1 MTTADGGFTLG
12 GEAFVGGAEDPV
24 EGEGGRRYV
33 LTLAEGTWT
42 AAFLPREVVIDL
54 GTSGTTVTLATTEA
68 GGWTRDGEAFASGTT
83 VQGGTN
89 AATGAA
95 NEYELIL
102 ADGTWTPTYLPERIT
117 IGGTGIEVTARED
130 GSGYDS
136 GDDSLPVTGI
146 GEISGPGGAMYRVVK
161 DADGM
166 LAGTRFDRPIV
177 DQPMAV
183 NVQGVDNPAPKLSA
197 DDRGTEADEEGTL
210 LEALGARFSMADL
223 LDSGAAT
230 AAGPNIVAKARA
242 EIAKIRDY
250 VAALVAL
257 YRDEGLDRSALDNQV
272 DDKWDDADAQI
283 ATIFGRG
290 TANRV
295 GNSITLER
303 EASPARV
310 VAAFDRVVEALS
322 SEQAFAAATLAG
334 GPDAMQGFL
343 ERNATQASAAF
354 NRSKST
360 AAARLGVLGSTR
372 FGAATFNETDK
383 AQSGFGAA
391 ERVQAFAWATIEAT
405 RRASDVQT
413 AGYGFYTGR
422 THAADQDGN
431 LYSGAIEIEVRFARM
446 AVTGLVTGLTRADT
460 QEPWIHGLGGE
471 VSGIFLPTARL
482 RRAGSWAVTDRSE
495 ANRGRLSFMAQAGGW
510 PDQSLDAGSSFS
522 GRLLGRGDAAGSEA
536 IGTWQAVAGSTTLAG
551 GFGAMRGLD
560 LDPPGA
566 AVTGDYA
573 TIGRTGNVRATL
585 ETGPAALSVVA
596 DDAGTTEVD
605 ESRAAVPA
613 STVINTGNTKFKYDP
628 PKTDELVSTEYVDG
642 AYEPQ
647 RAAVLEVDEF
657 ETTRGN
663 WVAGAHAEI
672 TKKLAQLRRSIAL
685 DSGDASASDRTF
697 ANQQRQRLF
706 NEIQA
711 EIQKVFGPGR
721 AAVAAA
727 AADDPTTDRDETVA
741 ISEVYTG
748 VLTRYAG
755 TLTATDRWTG
765 ADGVFHEDYPVNSS
779 GVAQDAGVLAEIEDV
794 LAALADADGFARA
807 FASEGLFAAV
817 NTDPDTESRRFI
829 DPYPRPSKMFQRP
842 RGKLSIVSAT
852 TDFTRF
858 GAWSHQ
864 VSANAATSLSAQTYA
879 RNGRGSEFGA
889 FAYSPLD
896 PTAAYTSAAS
906 RLYPARGAAG
916 NVVATYVGE
925 TVAGQGDLFYKG
937 AVEATVFWDPATVTD
952 SKIRVT
958 ISDLAET
965 ETGDTLQIGRYVT
978 DSEGNVGPGIAEV
991 GSLTW
996 TANIETDE
1004 GVVKFSSSDSVR
1016 VAPSGLGTVDFKPA
1030 YNDQLRLDFIWSSSG
1045 HLFRFDTDSD
1055 NAIRLGGSTSN
1066 HYGVLRLLTVRQS
1079 GTTRNPTVADRA
1091 QFALDQA
1098 MLRMPKWVI
1107 AGPTTNTSTSSSN
1120 ASPTWVFVFAD
1131 GSMLHFGQQDGLINP
1146 TLRTQWRRAI
1156 GIDPNKNP
1164 ASLYAIDISGD
1175 PALSAN
1181 NGEHLFTRPGSAE
1194 ARGYPTAGGTNIGV
1208 GLPSMSPSEL
1218 YAAYLEEGGY
1228 NVDVGGD
1235 TAAAL
1240 ASELEG
1246 MFVGQD
1252 ADGPLG
1258 IIGNW
1263 RLTGDAFGVGETRG
1277 PIRGA
1282 FGADFQP

>member
-1 MTTADGGFTLG
+1 MTTADGGFTLD
-12 GEAFVGGAEDPV
+12 GEAFVGGAENPV
-24 EGEGGRRYV
+24 EGDGGRQYV
-33 LTLAEGTWT
+33 LTLADGTWT

-68 GGWTRDGEAFASGTT
+68 GGWTLDGEAFASGTT

-89 AATGAA
+89 AATGAG
-95 NEYELIL
+95 NEYELTL
-102 ADGTWTPTYLPERIT
+102 ADGIWTPTYRPARMAIA
-117 IGGTGIEVTARED
+117 GTGIEATARED
-130 GSGYDS
+130 GNGYDV
-136 GDDSLPVTGI
+136 GDDSLPASGV
-146 GEISGPGGAMYRVVK
+146 GEIGGPGSAMYRVVK
-161 DADGM
+161 HADGL

-177 DQPMAV
+177 GQPMAV

-197 DDRGTEADEEGTL
+197 DDRGTAADEEGTL

-223 LDSGAAT
+223 LDNGTATDSGA
-230 AAGPNIVAKARA
+230 NIVAKARD

-250 VAALVAL
+250 VTALVAL
-257 YRDEGLDRSALDNQV
+257 YRDDGLDRSALDGQI
-272 DDKWDDADAQI
+272 DDKWDAADDQL
-283 ATIFGRG
+283 ATIFGSG

-303 EASPARV
+303 ETSPSRV
-310 VAAFDRVVEALS
+310 VDAFDRLVEALS
-322 SEQAFAAATLAG
+322 SEEAFAAATLAG

-343 ERNATQASAAF
+343 ERNAAQASAAF
-354 NRSKST
+354 NRLKST
-360 AAARLGVLGSTR
+360 ATARLGALGSTR

-383 AQSGFGAA
+383 AQSGFGDA

-413 AGYGFYTGR
+413 AGYGFYTGQ

-446 AVTGLVTGLTRADT
+446 AVTGLVTGLARADT
-460 QEPWIHGLGGE
+460 QEPWVQGLGGE

-482 RRAGSWAVTDRSE
+482 RRAGSWAVTDRSA

-510 PDQSLDAGSSFS
+510 PDQPLDAGSSFS

-536 IGTWQAVAGSTTLAG
+536 IGTWQAVAGSTTFAG

-560 LDPPGA
+560 LDPPSA
-566 AVTGDYA
+566 AVTGDFA
-573 TIGRTGNVRATL
+573 TIGRTGDVRATL
-585 ETGPAALSVVA
+585 ETGPAALAVVA

-613 STVINTGNTKFKYDP
+613 STVINTSNTKFKYDP
-628 PKTDELVSTEYVDG
+628 PKTDALVPSEYVDG

-663 WVAGAHAEI
+663 WVAEAHVEI
-672 TKKLAQLRRSIAL
+672 TKKLAQLRRSITL

-711 EIQKVFGPGR
+711 EIRKVFGNGR

-727 AADDPTTDRDETVA
+727 AADDPSTDRDETVA

-748 VLTRYAG
+748 VLTRYTG

-765 ADGVFHEDYPVNSS
+765 SGGVFHEDYPVNSS

-794 LAALADADGFARA
+794 LTALADADGFADA
-807 FASEGLFAAV
+807 FASDGLFADV
-817 NTDPDTESRRFI
+817 NTDAEGDMLV
-829 DPYPRPSKMFQRP
+829 DPFPSPAEMFQRP
-842 RGKLSIVSAT
+842 RGKLSMVSAA

-858 GAWSHQ
+858 GAWRHQ
-864 VSANAATSLSAQTYA
+864 VSANAVGTLSAQTYA
-879 RNGRGSEFGA
+879 RDDRGPEFGA

-896 PTAAYTSAAS
+896 PTAAYTSVTN

-916 NVVATYVGE
+916 KVTASYAGE
-925 TVAGQGDLFYKG
+925 TVAAQSDLFYKG
-937 AVEATVFWDPATVTD
+937 AVEATVFWDPGTVTD

-965 ETGDTLQIGRYVT
+965 ETASGLQFGSRVEV
-978 DSEGNVGPGIAEV
+978 DS
-991 GSLTW
+991 LQW
-996 TANIETDE
+996 TADIRTED
-1004 GVVKFSSSDSVR
+1004 GVLKFSSSDAVR
-1016 VAPSGLGTVDFKPA
+1016 YVASGLGDVSPFKPD
-1030 YNDQLRLDFIWSSSG
+1030 YDDQLRFRLVRTSG
-1045 HLFRFDTDSD
+1045 GGFLAFDYRFGADGD
-1055 NAIRLGGSTSN
+1055 NYIQLGGATSVN
-1066 HYGVLRLLTVRQS
+1066 WGVLVLENVRQG
-1079 GTTRNPTVADRA
+1079 GTTRTANAADLA
-1091 QFALDQA
+1091 QFATDQE
-1098 MLRMPKWVI
+1098 MLRMPKWVVQ
-1107 AGPTTNTSTSSSN
+1107 GPYVNTSTSTSN
-1120 ASPTWVFVFAD
+1120 TSRSWVFVFAD
-1131 GSMLHFGQQDGLINP
+1131 GSMLQYGEQHGDTAVLNNP
-1146 TLRTQWRRAI
+1146 TLVTQWRRAI
-1156 GIDPNKNP
+1156 GIDPAKDP
-1164 ASLYAIDISGD
+1164 DSLYASFDPGD

-1181 NGEHLFTRPGSAE
+1181 NGQFLFTRPGSAD
-1194 ARGYPTAGGTNIGV
+1194 AAGYPQSTAIGTDGR
-1208 GLPSMSPSEL
+1208 PSMTPAQL
-1218 YAAYLEEGGY
+1218 YAAYIDEGGY
-1228 NVDVGGD
+1228 IDRNDP
-1235 TAAAL
+1235 TTL
-1240 ASELEG
+1240 ASQLEG

-1263 RLTGDAFGVGETRG
+1263 SLTGDAFGVGDTRG

>member
-1 MTTADGGFTLG
+1 MTTADGGSTLE
-12 GEAFVGGAEDPV
+12 GEAFVGGAENPV

-33 LTLAEGTWT
+33 LTLVDGTWT
-42 AAFLPREVVIDL
+42 AAFLPTEVVIDL
-54 GTSGTTVTLATTEA
+54 GTSGKTVTLATTEP
-68 GGWTRDGEAFASGTT
+68 GGWIRDGEAFSSGTT
-83 VQGGTN
+83 VQGGIN

-95 NEYELIL
+95 NAYELTL
-102 ADGTWTPTYLPERIT
+102 ADGTWTPTYRPARMT
-117 IGGTGIEVTARED
+117 IGGTGGLEATARED
-130 GSGYDS
+130 GSGYDA
-136 GDDSLPVTGI
+136 GDDSLPASGA
-146 GEISGPGGAMYRVVK
+146 GEITAPGGAMYRVIK

-177 DQPMAV
+177 GQPMAV

-197 DDRGTEADEEGTL
+197 DDRGTTADEEGTL

-223 LDSGAAT
+223 LDNGAAT
-230 AAGPNIVAKARA
+230 AAGENIVAKARG

-250 VAALVAL
+250 VAQLVAL
-257 YRDEGLDRSALDNQV
+257 YWDDGISRSVLDDQV
-272 DDKWDDADAQI
+272 DDKWDDADDQL
-283 ATIFGRG
+283 ATIFGSG

-295 GNSITLER
+295 GNSVTLER

-310 VAAFDRVVEALS
+310 VAAFDRVVAALS
-322 SEQAFAAATLAG
+322 SEEAFAAATLAG
-334 GPDAMQGFL
+334 GSDALHGFL
-343 ERNATQASAAF
+343 ERNAAQASAAF
-354 NRSKST
+354 NRPKST
-360 AAARLGVLGSTR
+360 ATARLGALGSTR

-383 AQSGFGAA
+383 AQSGFGDA

-431 LYSGAIEIEVRFARM
+431 LYTGAIDIEVRFARM
-446 AVTGLVTGLTRADT
+446 AVAGLVTGLARADT

-510 PDQSLDAGSSFS
+510 PDQSLDEGSSFS
-522 GRLLGRGDAAGSEA
+522 GQLLGRGEVSGSEA

-551 GFGAMRGLD
+551 GFGATRGLD
-560 LDPPGA
+560 LDPPSAGA
-566 AVTGDYA
+566 TGDFA
-573 TIGRTGNVRATL
+573 TIGRTGDVRSTL
-585 ETGPAALSVVA
+585 ETGPAALGVVA

-647 RAAVLEVDEF
+647 RAAVLEADEF
-657 ETTRGN
+657 KSERGN
-663 WVAGAHAEI
+663 WVEDARKEI
-672 TKKLAQLRRSIAL
+672 IKKLAQLRRSIAL
-685 DSGDASASDRTF
+685 DSADASDSDRTF
-697 ANQQRQRLF
+697 ANRQRQRLF

-711 EIQKVFGPGR
+711 EIRKVFGPGR

-727 AADDPTTDRDETVA
+727 AADDPSTDRDETMA

-748 VLTRYAG
+748 VLTRSAG
-755 TLTATDRWTG
+755 TLMATDRWTSSG
-765 ADGVFHEDYPVNSS
+765 EVFHEDYPVNSS

-794 LAALADADGFARA
+794 LAAFADADA
-807 FASEGLFAAV
+807 FADGFVSAGLFADV
-817 NTDPDTESRRFI
+817 NADSDTENRMFI
-829 DPYPRPSKMFQRP
+829 DPYPSPSEMFQRP
-842 RGKLSIVSAT
+842 RGRLSIVSAV

-864 VSANAATSLSAQTYA
+864 VSANAVSALSAQTYP
-879 RNGRGSEFGA
+879 RDDRGQELGA

-896 PTAAYTSAAS
+896 PTAAYTSVTS
-906 RLYPARGAAG
+906 RLYPARGASG
-916 NVVATYVGE
+916 KVTATYAGE

-937 AVEATVFWDPATVTD
+937 AVEATVFWDPGIVTD

-958 ISDLAET
+958 ISDFAET
-965 ETGDTLQIGRYVT
+965 ETDAPLEFGGRVEVESLQW
-978 DSEGNVGPGIAEV
+978 IAD
-991 GSLTW
+991 
-996 TANIETDE
+996 IETED
-1004 GVVKFSSSDSVR
+1004 GVLKFSSSDPVNY
-1016 VAPSGLGTVDFKPA
+1016 VASGLGDASPFKPN
-1030 YNDQLRLDFIWSSSG
+1030 YDDQLRFELVWTALGNNMYQNDY
-1045 HLFRFDTDSD
+1045 RFGADGD
-1055 NAIRLGGSTSN
+1055 N
-1066 HYGVLRLLTVRQS
+1066 YVELRASVSRNWGALTLRNVRQ
-1079 GTTRNPTVADRA
+1079 GGATRAANTADLT
-1091 QFALDQA
+1091 QFASDQD
-1098 MLRMPKWVI
+1098 MLRMPKWVV
-1107 AGPTTNTSTSSSN
+1107 AGPQVNTSTSDSNSS
-1120 ASPTWVFVFAD
+1120 STWVFIYAD
-1131 GSMLHFGQQDGLINP
+1131 GSMLHFPDQRGGTSITFNP
-1146 TLRTQWRRAI
+1146 ALYSNWKRAI
-1156 GIDPNKNP
+1156 GIDTAKNP
-1164 ASLYAIDISGD
+1164 DSMYAVSAAGD

-1181 NGEHLFTRPGSAE
+1181 NNQYFFTLPGSAD
-1194 ARGYPTAGGTNIGV
+1194 AAGYPVGGGASSIGQ
-1208 GLPSMSPSEL
+1208 PSMTPAQL
-1218 YAAYLEEGGY
+1218 YATYLDEGGY
-1228 NVDVGGD
+1228 VDPND
-1235 TAAAL
+1235 ATAL

-1258 IIGNW
+1258 LIGNW
-1263 RLTGDAFGVGETRG
+1263 TLTGDAFGVGDTRG